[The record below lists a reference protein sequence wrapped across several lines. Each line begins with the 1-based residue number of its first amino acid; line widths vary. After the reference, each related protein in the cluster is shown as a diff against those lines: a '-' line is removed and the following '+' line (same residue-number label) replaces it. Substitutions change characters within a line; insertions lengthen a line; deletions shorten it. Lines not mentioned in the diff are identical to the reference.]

1 MTLHAKLD
9 QLLRSAV
16 DRGEV
21 PGVAAVVVDR
31 DSIRYE
37 GAFGKRSL
45 ATDAPMTV
53 DTVAWIASMTKAI
66 TAACAMQ
73 LVEQGKLDLHSPASQ
88 WVPML
93 AEAQVL
99 TGWDADG
106 KPIVRPPRQPVT
118 LHHLLTHTAGFSYEF
133 WNADIL
139 RYQQVMGIPGAAS
152 CERRALTT
160 PMLFDPGERWE
171 YGISIDFVGMAIE
184 AVSGQTLSQYM
195 RTALF
200 EPIGMHD
207 TAMKIRPD
215 MRERLAS
222 MHTRST
228 DGVLA
233 PMEFELPQEPE
244 VELGGG
250 ALYSTARDYAR
261 FIQMVLNRG
270 VSNGQRVLS
279 ADTVELMCRNAI
291 GDLTIPKL
299 TSVIPAFS
307 NDVEFLPGLKKGW
320 GYSWL
325 INLEPTPTGRSA
337 GSLFWAGIS
346 NSYFWID
353 PVRGIGG
360 VYISQ
365 IVPFADTASLALF
378 EAFETAV
385 YEHC

>member
-1 MTLHAKLD
+1 MTLQTKLD
-9 QLLRSAV
+9 HLFQSAV
-16 DRGEV
+16 DQGDV
-21 PGVAAVVVDR
+21 PGVVAVVVDR
-31 DSIRYE
+31 DGSRYE
-37 GAFGKRSL
+37 GAFGKRNL
-45 ATDAPMTV
+45 TADAPMTV

-106 KPIVRPPRQPVT
+106 QPILRPPRQPVT

-171 YGISIDFVGMAIE
+171 YGISIDFAGMAVE
-184 AVSGQTLSQYM
+184 AVSGKSLSQYM
-195 RTALF
+195 REALF
-200 EPIGMHD
+200 EPLGMRD
-207 TAMKIRPD
+207 SAMKIRPD
-215 MRERLAS
+215 MRARLAS
-222 MHTRST
+222 MHAR
-228 DGVLA
+228 DAEGGLA

-250 ALYSTARDYAR
+250 ALYSTASDYAR
-261 FIQMVLNRG
+261 FIRMVLNRG
-270 VSNGQRVLS
+270 ELDGQRVLAAS
-279 ADTVELMCRNAI
+279 TVDLMCRNAI

-299 TSVIPAFS
+299 TSVLPAFS
-307 NDVEFLPGLKKGW
+307 HDIEFLPGVKKGW

-325 INLEPTPTGRSA
+325 INLEPVPGGRSA
-337 GSLFWAGIS
+337 GSLFWAGLS

-353 PVRGIGG
+353 PSRGIGG

-365 IVPFADTASLALF
+365 IVPFADPKSLALF
-378 EAFETAV
+378 AAFEAAV
-385 YEHC
+385 YEYC